1 VFEMTSLKLLVP
13 VFLILLLMSVP
24 VYAGDLQDGLNA
36 YGRGEYRTAFEKF
49 NLLAEQGDGQAQ
61 WYLSGLYARG
71 MGVNQDFV
79 QALKW
84 SAIAGANGVE
94 IANYGRNL
102 LQKNM
107 TSAQI
112 NRAYRLG
119 QEWMSEYNLKWKTPQ

>member
-1 VFEMTSLKLLVP
+1 MTSLKLLVP
-13 VFLILLLMSVP
+13 VFLILLLMPVH

-36 YGRGEYRTAFEKF
+36 YGREEYRTAFKKF
-49 NLLAEQGDGQAQ
+49 DLLAEQGNGQAQ

-71 MGVNQDFV
+71 MGINQDFV

-84 SAIAGANGVE
+84 SIIAGANGVE
-94 IANYGRNL
+94 IAIYGRDL

-119 QEWMSEYNLKWKTPQ
+119 QEWMNEYNFKRRVPQ